1 MPAMTNSRLIPAADA
16 DLLVWLDH
24 FIDNLSP
31 DHGISDSDLAI
42 LKAANADFHAKT
54 IAANQ
59 AAALARQ
66 ATAEKNTS
74 RQQIETLVRA
84 EIRRIKASN
93 NYTAGSGKQL
103 GIETSGNRFDSNN
116 ARPQLAGADQTGGK
130 VALSFAKYRSDGIN
144 LYCQREN
151 DSDWQLLSRA
161 TVSPF
166 IDNRPLMT
174 IGKPELRRYCAVYV
188 LKDQEVGEFSHDVV
202 VTCAP

>member
-1 MPAMTNSRLIPAADA
+1 MTNSRLIPAADA
-16 DLLVWLDH
+16 DFLVWLDH
-24 FIDNLSP
+24 FIANLTP
-31 DHGISDSDLAI
+31 DHGISESDLAI
-42 LKAANADFHAKT
+42 LKTANADFHAKAAA
-54 IAANQ
+54 AAN

-66 ATAEKNTS
+66 ATAEKTAS
-74 RQQIETLVRA
+74 RQQVESLIRA
-84 EIRRIKASN
+84 EIRRIKARR

-103 GIETSGNRFDSNN
+103 GIATSGNRFDANN
-116 ARPQLAGADQTGGK
+116 AQPQLTGTDQTGGK
-130 VALSFAKYRSDGIN
+130 VALSFAKYHSDGIN

-174 IGKPELRRYCAVYV
+174 IGKPELRRYCAVYM
-188 LKDQEVGEFSHDVV
+188 LKDQEVGEFSDDVV